1 MALKIEALPLIS
13 LIRQKIM
20 LFSFLIH
27 DEPDTTALRDVHRTA
42 HLAYLKTFDDQTI
55 FAGPFTD
62 DEETQDLGSFRIIDL
77 PDRAAADTHV
87 ADEPY
92 VTGGIQKSWSIHRWK
107 GSVPHTWRDCPRTE
121 GNIQALFYG
130 IDHPGGMAKRIENRD
145 THEAYLN
152 EHADMVMARGPLLN
166 DKGTEAVGSIWLL
179 DLPNLDAGREL
190 LDGDPFYKSGIYK
203 DIMFKRWRFGRVFDR
218 FKE

>member
-1 MALKIEALPLIS
+1 
-13 LIRQKIM
+13 M

-92 VTGGIQKSWSIHRWK
+92 VTGGIQKSWSIHRTLGATAPVQK
-107 GSVPHTWRDCPRTE
+107 ATYKRCFMGSI
-121 GNIQALFYG
+121 IQA
-130 IDHPGGMAKRIENRD
+130 E
-145 THEAYLN
+145 
-152 EHADMVMARGPLLN
+152 
-166 DKGTEAVGSIWLL
+166 
-179 DLPNLDAGREL
+179 
-190 LDGDPFYKSGIYK
+190 
-203 DIMFKRWRFGRVFDR
+203 WRNASKIATRMR
-218 FKE
+218 PI